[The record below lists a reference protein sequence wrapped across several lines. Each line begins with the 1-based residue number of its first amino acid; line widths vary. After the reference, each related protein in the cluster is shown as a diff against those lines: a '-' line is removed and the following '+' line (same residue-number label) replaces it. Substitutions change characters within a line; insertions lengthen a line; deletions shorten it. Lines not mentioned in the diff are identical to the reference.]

1 MKVEWRREPQ
11 SRAVLEV
18 EVPADEVVRQVR
30 ASATRLAQ
38 RVRVP
43 GFRPGKAP
51 RAVLERYIGR
61 DELYGEA
68 VEALVASAYRQAVSD
83 VGVLPVGRPE
93 FDVPPLDEA
102 QPLRFVARV
111 DVAPEVDP
119 GAYDE
124 VRVSYQPRVVTDA
137 DVDAAIEELR
147 RRRGRLVSVPDA
159 KAAAGDFVL
168 IRPASV
174 EGTDRFQ
181 VGREVL
187 VELGEGTFPPEL
199 EKALEGTGTGDERSV
214 TFGES
219 AKLAVT
225 VADVKRRELPALD
238 DTFAKS
244 VGDVVSVDELR
255 ARLRER
261 LTADATTAAEEAYE
275 DQVLTAVL
283 ERAKIELPASM
294 VEHEIE
300 HLVEDLSESLQRRGY
315 TLDRYLE
322 GAGKDLAGLRE
333 ELRPRAERR
342 LRARFLLDEIARREG
357 LAPTQE
363 EIAAEEEKVAAEL
376 KQDLARVREWLDGEG
391 RREAMLTMLRR
402 RKTVATL
409 MVRAKDVAASSAGG

>member
-18 EVPADEVVRQVR
+18 EVPADEVVREVR

-68 VEALVASAYRQAVSD
+68 AEALVASAYRQAVSD

-93 FDVPPLDEA
+93 FEVPPLDEA

-124 VRVSYQPRVVTDA
+124 VRIPYQPPAVADA
-137 DVDAAIEELR
+137 DVDAAIEDLR
-147 RRRGRLVSVPDA
+147 RRRGRLVSAPDA
-159 KAAAGDFVL
+159 KASSGDFVL

-187 VELGEGTFPPEL
+187 VELGEGVFPPEL
-199 EKALEGTGTGDERSV
+199 EKALEGTGTGDDRSV
-214 TFGES
+214 TFGEA
-219 AKLAVT
+219 AKVTVT
-225 VADVKRRELPALD
+225 VADVKQRELPALD
-238 DTFAKS
+238 DAFAKS
-244 VGDVVSVDELR
+244 LDVASVDELR
-255 ARLRER
+255 TRLRER
-261 LTADATTAAEEAYE
+261 LTADSTAAAEEAYE
-275 DQVLTAVL
+275 DQLLTAVL
-283 ERAKIELPASM
+283 ERATIELPGSL

-300 HLVEDLSESLQRRGY
+300 HLVEDLNESLQRRGY
-315 TLDRYLE
+315 TLTRYLE

-357 LAPTQE
+357 LVPTQE
-363 EIAAEEEKVAAEL
+363 EIVVEEEKVAAEL
-376 KQDLARVREWLDGEG
+376 KQDLARVREWLDGDG

-409 MVRAKDVAASSAGG
+409 MARAKGVAAGSAGG